1 MTRFKSKLI
10 STNKERVKLD
20 SSITPI
26 KVFSPANCEEL
37 RIPFRTDKIAKVVGK
52 LAQTHQLPIRILSA
66 PTDGE
71 EENGTE
77 KKARGGD
84 GEMKGI
90 TGVLVQNEFKL
101 SLMAPEDLKEY
112 AGLTTTTIICREHLT
127 LRTAGVELIRW
138 ALQAAFGEVLEIERK
153 DEAINGKQQS
163 NGHMHDQEEADEEV
177 SRSTKHFL
185 VMATVHILLAPGGGI
200 TVEWEGNM
208 LNDGIADA
216 VLGVLLSVETSP
228 AAIRQSSVM
237 HPHSHED
244 SDEMS
249 IEKRAAQ
256 AKQKDLDPKE
266 RLSRLFM
273 LLEAQFGENVTPINS
288 LRPKKAGQLTP
299 PPEGTEVLDGE
310 GDEEM
315 TDREVEKA
323 LERLHDLGI
332 PVPGIRID
340 VNGQVV
346 NVWLEDMGV
355 ESVTAKSAVLKQ
367 RVEMVVREAVECV
380 APLWG

>member
-10 STNKERVKLD
+10 GTNKERVKLD
-20 SSITPI
+20 PSITPI

-52 LAQTHQLPIRILSA
+52 LAQTHQLPLHLRNN
-66 PTDGE
+66 DGVKEEGGKKAKAE
-71 EENGTE
+71 EETT
-77 KKARGGD
+77 R
-84 GEMKGI
+84 GI

-112 AGLTTTTIICREHLT
+112 AGLTTTTIVCREHLT
-127 LRTAGVELIRW
+127 LRAAGAELIRW
-138 ALQAAFGEVLEIERK
+138 ALQAAFGEVLEISK
-153 DEAINGKQQS
+153 TDSAINGKLSQ
-163 NGHMHDQEEADEEV
+163 NGYKQEEEAADEEI

-185 VMATVHILLAPGGGI
+185 VMSTVHILLSPGGAI

-228 AAIRQSSVM
+228 AAIRQSSSS
-237 HPHSHED
+237 HSHSHGASEEKED
-244 SDEMS
+244 ASLV
-249 IEKRAAQ
+249 KRAAQ
-256 AKQKDLDPKE
+256 AKARELDPKE
-266 RLSRLFM
+266 RLSRLFL
-273 LLEAQFGENVTPINS
+273 LLEAQFGTDVTPIHNPRRKTPTS
-288 LRPKKAGQLTP
+288 TSSSSDTIEPDDPELTDL
-299 PPEGTEVLDGE
+299 EVQATLQ
-310 GDEEM
+310 
-315 TDREVEKA
+315 
-323 LERLHDLGI
+323 RLHTLGI
-332 PVPGIRID
+332 PVPGIAIN
-340 VNGQVV
+340 VGGQIV
-346 NVWLEDMGV
+346 NVWLDDMSV

>member
-10 STNKERVKLD
+10 GTNKERVKLD
-20 SSITPI
+20 PSITPI

-52 LAQTHQLPIRILSA
+52 LAQTHQLPLRSLKNGGGS
-66 PTDGE
+66 E
-71 EENGTE
+71 EEGVE
-77 KKARGGD
+77 KRVKGGE
-84 GEMKGI
+84 GEMRGI

-127 LRTAGVELIRW
+127 LRAAGVELIRW
-138 ALQAAFGEVLEIERK
+138 ALQAAFGEVLEITKK
-153 DEAINGKQQS
+153 DEAINGKLEQ
-163 NGHMHDQEEADEEV
+163 NGHKQEEEADEEI

-185 VMATVHILLAPGGGI
+185 VMSTVHILLSSGGAI

-228 AAIRQSSVM
+228 AAIRQSSSM
-237 HPHSHED
+237 HAHSHGED
-244 SDEMS
+244 EEDMALV
-249 IEKRAAQ
+249 KRAA
-256 AKQKDLDPKE
+256 AMKARETDPKE

-273 LLEAQFGENVTPINS
+273 LLEAQFGTDVTPINTP
-288 LRPKKAGQLTP
+288 RKPAAGPTP
-299 PPEGTEVLDGE
+299 PPEAKEEDGE
-310 GDEEM
+310 GEKEM
-315 TDREVEKA
+315 TDADVEKA
-323 LERLHDLGI
+323 LERLHNLGI
-332 PVPGIRID
+332 PVPGIAINVGGQIVRI
-340 VNGQVV
+340 
-346 NVWLEDMGV
+346 WLEDMSV

>member
-10 STNKERVKLD
+10 GTNKERVKLD
-20 SSITPI
+20 PSITAI

-52 LAQTHQLPIRILSA
+52 LAQTHQLPIRSLSS
-66 PTDGE
+66 DNSEEGE
-71 EENGTE
+71 GSE
-77 KKARGGD
+77 KRPKGGN

-127 LRTAGVELIRW
+127 LRAAGVELIRW
-138 ALQAAFGEVLEIERK
+138 ALQAAFGEVLEIEKK
-153 DEAINGKQQS
+153 DEAINGKLEAIT
-163 NGHMHDQEEADEEV
+163 NGHAHEEEADEEI

-185 VMATVHILLAPGGGI
+185 VMATVHILLAPGGAI

-228 AAIRQSSVM
+228 AAIRQSSSM
-237 HPHSHED
+237 HSHSHED
-244 SDEMS
+244 DKAL
-249 IEKRAAQ
+249 EKRAAQ

-273 LLEAQFGENVTPINS
+273 LLEAQFGSDVTPIKS
-288 LRPKKAGQLTP
+288 LRPKKTSQPTP
-299 PPEGTEVLDGE
+299 PPDSDAQELGE
-310 GDEEM
+310 DEEM
-315 TDREVEKA
+315 TDGEVEKA
-323 LERLHDLGI
+323 LERLHHIGI
-332 PVPGIRID
+332 PVPGIAIN
-340 VNGQVV
+340 VNGQIV
-346 NVWLEDMGV
+346 NIWLEDMSV

-367 RVEMVVREAVECV
+367 RVEMVVREAIECV

>member
-10 STNKERVKLD
+10 GTNKERVKLD
-20 SSITPI
+20 PSITPI

-52 LAQTHQLPIRILSA
+52 LAQTHQLPLHLRGPEGSQKEEGGKKA
-66 PTDGE
+66 KGE
-71 EENGTE
+71 EM
-77 KKARGGD
+77 R
-84 GEMKGI
+84 GI

-127 LRTAGVELIRW
+127 LRAAGVELIRW
-138 ALQAAFGEVLEIERK
+138 ALQAAFGEVLEIEKR
-153 DEAINGKQQS
+153 DEAINGKQEA
-163 NGHMHDQEEADEEV
+163 NGHIHDQEEADEEI

-185 VMATVHILLAPGGGI
+185 VMSTVHILLSPGGAI

-228 AAIRQSSVM
+228 AAIRQSS
-237 HPHSHED
+237 HIHSHSHDEGVED
-244 SDEMS
+244 VALV
-249 IEKRAAQ
+249 KRAAQ
-256 AKQKDLDPKE
+256 AKQRELDPKE

-273 LLEAQFGENVTPINS
+273 LLEAQFGNDVTPINT
-288 LRPKKAGQLTP
+288 LRPAKTAQPTP
-299 PPEGTEVLDGE
+299 PPEATEGGGSKE
-310 GDEEM
+310 DEEM
-315 TDREVEKA
+315 SDGEVEMA
-323 LERLHDLGI
+323 LERLHTLGI
-332 PVPGIRID
+332 PVPGIKINVGGQI
-340 VNGQVV
+340 VNI
-346 NVWLEDMGV
+346 WLEDMSV